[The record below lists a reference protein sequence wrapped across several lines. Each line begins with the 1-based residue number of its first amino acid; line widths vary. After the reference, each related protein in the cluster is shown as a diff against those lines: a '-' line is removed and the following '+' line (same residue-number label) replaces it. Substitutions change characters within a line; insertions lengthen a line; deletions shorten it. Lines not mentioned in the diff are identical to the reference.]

1 MELII
6 AIYIVIIIVM
16 CVIWLFDGFSD
27 DNFVKYVVLWPLIL
41 IKLILKE
48 LFKLLFTDW
57 K

>member
-6 AIYIVIIIVM
+6 AIYIVITIVM
-16 CVIWLFDGFSD
+16 GAIWLFDGFSD

-41 IKLILKE
+41 IKLTLKE